1 MAIKSYKMGPGTLKF
16 GAGLAT
22 DASCQVRACRV
33 DWAESV
39 TEEEDIDVLCGETL
53 EGEDTATYDATLVFT
68 VLQDIDSADFVTW
81 TWTNKGT
88 AQLVEFVP
96 STDEARKVTGTVRV
110 VPLSIGGDVKARNTA
125 DASWAFT
132 VDPVLGDVA

>member
-1 MAIKSYKMGPGTLKF
+1 MAIKSYKMGPGSLKV

-33 DWAESV
+33 NWAETV
-39 TEEEDIDVLCGETL
+39 TEEEDLDVLCGEVL
-53 EGEDTATYDATLVFT
+53 EGEDDATYDASVTFT
-68 VLQDIDSADFVTW
+68 VIQDIDSGDFVAW

-88 AQLVEFVP
+88 EQLFEFIP
-96 STDEARKVTGTVRV
+96 STAEGRKVTGTVRI
-110 VPLSIGGDVKARNTA
+110 VPLSVGGDVKARNTS
-125 DASWAFT
+125 DATWAFT